1 MMPKHMHFPEPHQNL
16 MLLGVPAGYRHR
28 GPSASIHTALFL
40 IEGMCQTKDVQS
52 ASLGCLGL
60 VYAKGMSD
68 NRHINTCVKVQ
79 SGESLLLSNF
89 KTVVAQMVQMALEN
103 NSFGGYETEYYC
115 HLIDTSC

>member
-40 IEGMCQTKDVQS
+40 IEGMCQTKVQS
-52 ASLGCLGL
+52 ASLGGLGL

-68 NRHINTCVKVQ
+68 NRHLTPV
-79 SGESLLLSNF
+79 
-89 KTVVAQMVQMALEN
+89 
-103 NSFGGYETEYYC
+103 
-115 HLIDTSC
+115 